1 MQPED
6 DGLANCPISKC
17 DTGGNGTCGVNARC
31 TRGYCVCDL
40 GMRGNGT
47 AGMWRG
53 SEGLESVTV
62 FSDLGID
69 CDTQCDDL
77 SCKEVE
83 QLESGVCWKSAGGDN
98 EESDGSEETGDN
110 EDEDSLVTYE
120 NMGSGGA
127 AN

>member
-1 MQPED
+1 
-6 DGLANCPISKC
+6 
-17 DTGGNGTCGVNARC
+17 
-31 TRGYCVCDL
+31 
-40 GMRGNGT
+40 
-47 AGMWRG
+47 
-53 SEGLESVTV
+53 V

-127 AN
+127 AS